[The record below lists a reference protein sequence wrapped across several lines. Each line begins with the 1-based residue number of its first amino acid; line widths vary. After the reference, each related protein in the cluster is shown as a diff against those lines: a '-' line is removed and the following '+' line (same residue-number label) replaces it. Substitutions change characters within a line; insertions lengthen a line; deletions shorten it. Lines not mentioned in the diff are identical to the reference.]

1 MITWLEFAA
10 ASALVVVAAVKLAE
24 YGDVIS
30 ERTGLGGM
38 FIGTLLMAGA
48 TSLPELLT
56 TINSL
61 DQDVPNL
68 AAGNLFGSNM
78 FNMFLLAVLDL
89 MTQRARILR
98 LVATRH
104 ALTASLATL
113 LTGTATFFI
122 LADIHSR
129 VGWIGLGSLLLM
141 VLYLVGVWLIRRSSP
156 PQVGR
161 PPADVE
167 TGLPSL
173 SRGVLGFSAASLVLV
188 LVTPWLVR
196 TSVRLA
202 EITGVGTGFVGTALL
217 GTVTSLPELVAV
229 VAAARIGAYDLA
241 VGNLFGSN
249 VFNMFVLG
257 LADVFY
263 VERLFLEEIDAG
275 FALAGIVG
283 LALTNLGLI
292 GNLARVERRLLIV
305 EVDALVIL
313 VVYFAGLWFLFQ
325 RGVGL

>member
-1 MITWLEFAA
+1 MAWLEFAA

-78 FNMFLLAVLDL
+78 FDMLLLAVLDL
-89 MTQRARILR
+89 MNQQARILR

-104 ALTASLATL
+104 ALTASLL
-113 LTGTATFFI
+113 IGTATFFI
-122 LADIHSR
+122 LADMHSH
-129 VGWIGLGSLLLM
+129 VGWVGLGSLLLM
-141 VLYLVGVWLIRRSSP
+141 VLYLVGVWLIRRSSL
-156 PQVGR
+156 PQASG
-161 PPADVE
+161 PPAEVDA
-167 TGLPSL
+167 GLPPL
-173 SRGVLGFSAASLVLV
+173 SRGLLGFSAASLVLL

-202 EITGVGTGFVGTALL
+202 DITGVGTGFVGTALL

-229 VAAARIGAYDLA
+229 LAAARIGAYDLA

-257 LADVFY
+257 LADLFY
-263 VERLFLEEIDAG
+263 VEGLFLEEVDLG

>member
-1 MITWLEFAA
+1 MVWAEFAV
-10 ASALVVVAAVKLAE
+10 ASILVILAAVKLAE

-38 FIGTLLMAGA
+38 FVGTLLMAGA

-89 MTQRARILR
+89 INQQSRILR

-113 LTGTATFFI
+113 LIGTATFFI
-122 LADIHSR
+122 LADVHSHL
-129 VGWIGLGSLLLM
+129 GWVGLGSLLLM
-141 VLYLVGVWLIRRSSP
+141 GLYLIGIWLIRRSSLP
-156 PQVGR
+156 PSSVATPEVR
-161 PPADVE
+161 AELPPLRNA
-167 TGLPSL
+167 L
-173 SRGVLGFSAASLVLV
+173 LGFATATFVLI

-202 EITGVGTGFVGTALL
+202 DITGLGTGFVGTALL
-217 GTVTSLPELVAV
+217 GVVTSLPELVAAL
-229 VAAARIGAYDLA
+229 AAARIGAFDLA

-249 VFNMFVLG
+249 AFNMFVLG
-257 LADVFY
+257 LTDVFY
-263 VERLFLEEIDAG
+263 VQGLFLEEIDAG
-275 FALAGIVG
+275 FALAGTIG

-305 EVDALVIL
+305 EADALVIL
-313 VVYFAGLWFLFQ
+313 LAYVAALWFLFQ
-325 RGVGL
+325 RGIGI

>member
-1 MITWLEFAA
+1 MVWLEFAV
-10 ASALVVVAAVKLAE
+10 ASIVVVLAAVKLAE
-24 YGDVIS
+24 YGDAIS

-56 TINSL
+56 TVNSL

-89 MTQRARILR
+89 MNQQARILR
-98 LVATRH
+98 LVAMRH

-113 LTGTATFFI
+113 LIGTATFFV
-122 LADIHSR
+122 LADVDTH

-141 VLYLVGVWLIRRSSP
+141 ALYLIGVWLIRRGSL
-156 PQVGR
+156 
-161 PPADVE
+161 PASGTAPVE
-167 TGLPSL
+167 VEPGLPPL
-173 SRGVLGFSAASLVLV
+173 WRALVGFSLATAVLV
-188 LVTPWLVR
+188 VVAPWLVR
-196 TSVRLA
+196 TSVHLA
-202 EITGVGTGFVGTALL
+202 DITGVGTGFVGTALL
-217 GTVTSLPELVAV
+217 GMVTSLPELVAAL
-229 VAAARIGAYDLA
+229 AAARIGAYDLA

-257 LADVFY
+257 LTDVFY
-263 VERLFLEEIDAG
+263 VEGLFLQEIDAN
-275 FALAGIVG
+275 FALAGIIG
-283 LALTNLGLI
+283 LVLTNLGLI

-305 EVDALVIL
+305 EVDALVIF
-313 VVYFAGLWFLFQ
+313 VVYLVGLWFLFQ
-325 RGVGL
+325 RGIGV